1 MCRTLLF
8 ALFTMS
14 AIMIAAQTEKKKTEV
29 LTPTARLAA
38 AKTAF
43 ISKVHGSTIPFDV
56 ISSSLEGWG
65 RFTLVN
71 APEKADIVIE
81 ITAPEESSGVSVSSS
96 TKQSPQTG
104 RMEPSSS
111 SSKQLSFSSDVK
123 VAVLDSRTRPPLWS
137 AIEHIKNSM
146 KKKDRENNLVE
157 ASQRLFSKLHDQIEP
172 PVSK

>member
-14 AIMIAAQTEKKKTEV
+14 AIMIAAQTEKKKPEA

-123 VAVLDSRTRPPLWS
+123 VAVLDSRTRLPLWS

-146 KKKDRENNLVE
+146 KKKDRENSLVE